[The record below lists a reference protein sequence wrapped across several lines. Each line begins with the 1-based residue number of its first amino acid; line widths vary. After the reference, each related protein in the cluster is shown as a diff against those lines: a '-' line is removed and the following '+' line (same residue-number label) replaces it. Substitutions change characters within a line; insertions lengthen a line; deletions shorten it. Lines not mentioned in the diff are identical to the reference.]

1 MAMHDKIRLLREL
14 NQFSQEEM
22 AEKMNMSPSGYAK
35 IERGDTKLQYD
46 KLVQIAQIFN
56 MNVADFVDSEKGVFF
71 CLNDNSDYIYTNY
84 SNNNDALAFEIE
96 KLKLQLANQKLL
108 LALKDDIIAQKEKE
122 ITHLSKII
130 AMLEKE

>member
-56 MNVADFVDSEKGVFF
+56 MNVADLVDYEKSVVF
-71 CLNDNSDYIYTNY
+71 CMNDNGDYTSANY
-84 SNNNDALAFEIE
+84 YNSSESLAFEIE
-96 KLKLQLANQKLL
+96 KLKLQLANQANL
-108 LALKDDIIAQKEKE
+108 LAHKDELLSQKEKE
-122 ITHLSKII
+122 IAHLSKII
-130 AMLEKE
+130 AMLEKV